1 MRIPGLALQSKGE
14 VSSFPA
20 AHLAIFQATVASF
33 IGDQLN
39 SENLPL

>member
-1 MRIPGLALQSKGE
+1 MIKMDDRDTNPWFALQSKGE

-33 IGDQLN
+33 IDV
-39 SENLPL
+39 